1 VSAGSKPPV
10 RSSPRGGGLGS
21 AAVFLGA
28 VALTAFVASRFRPGA
43 WYAALDKPSWTPPDW
58 VFAPVWTLL
67 YASIAFAGWLLWR
80 RSSRR
85 FTPALGVWVAQL
97 VANGAWSWIFFG
109 LHRPGAALADIL
121 VLLALVAAFIALTIR
136 SSPASAALFVPYAPW
151 VAFAAALNAAVWIAN
166 RPVVS

>member
-10 RSSPRGGGLGS
+10 RSSPRGGGLGA

-136 SSPASAALFVPYAPW
+136 SSPASAALFVPYALW

>member
-136 SSPASAALFVPYAPW
+136 SSPASAALFVPYALW

-166 RPVVS
+166 RTVVS